1 MNKLPKEKRNQLIL
15 AVLGTL
21 LVMAALWFTLIRH
34 QQDGLQRLR
43 SQKADVESKLSR
55 IRNTIQNSTQIQAEL
70 IVVSNKLQ
78 VQEADMASGDL
89 YLWMVDS
96 IRKFKLSHTVDIPQ
110 FTPGRGAEDVS
121 LLPNFPY
128 KQVAVTVVGTAY
140 YHDLGNF
147 IADFENQYPSARILN
162 LDLAPASVQA
172 SGAWEKL
179 SFRMDIVS
187 LVKPEPPH

>member
-1 MNKLPKEKRNQLIL
+1 MTKLPKEKRNQLIL
-15 AVLGTL
+15 AVLATL
-21 LVMAALWFTLIRH
+21 LVMAGLWFTVIRH

-55 IRNTIQNSTQIQAEL
+55 IRNTIQSSKQIEAEL
-70 IVVSNKLQ
+70 TVVSNKLE

-96 IRKFKLSHTVDIPQ
+96 IRKFKQSYTVDIPQ
-110 FTPGRGAEDVS
+110 FTPGKGAEDVS
-121 LLPNFPY
+121 LLPKFPY

-147 IADFENQYPSARILN
+147 IADLENQYPSARILN
-162 LDLAPASVQA
+162 LDLAPAPVQS
-172 SGAWEKL
+172 SGEREKL

-187 LVKPEPPH
+187 LVKPEPPR